1 MKFPKMP
8 KFSRRMGKKLVK
20 VGAVVITV
28 AQVAL
33 KEIERTSRRSNNNV
47 VPMD

>member
-8 KFSRRMGKKLVK
+8 KISRRMGKKLAK
-20 VGAVVITV
+20 TASVVITV

-33 KEIERTSRRSNNNV
+33 REIERNTRKLK
-47 VPMD
+47 